1 MKKCFVV
8 LGLTALLTAVLSGCF
23 FKSVDELYALPQ
35 QSQEYYDLQT
45 EIDRLMVTGVA
56 YAAPISG
63 ANQQS
68 VQLADLDGDNQDEA
82 IVFLKATGEKPLRM
96 HIFDRIDGSFTNI
109 ATVTGDGNTFESVEY
124 VQMDGNPGLEIVLG
138 RQVSEQ
144 VLQSMTVLSLE
155 DGNAVELMTANYS
168 EYKLADLDGDGN
180 QDLFVLRFDA
190 EERVGVAEYYHYE
203 GGQMVRAPEA
213 LLSSGVSTVK
223 RIMVGN
229 VFTNVPA
236 VFVAGLYEE
245 TSTITDVFVYQND
258 SFTNLST
265 SGAVGTGA
273 QAIQN
278 YFVYATDIDSD
289 GIIELPQPRQLP
301 AVGDSETQESQYLI
315 NWYSIFP
322 VEEPTRKLITYHNYQ
337 SGWYMELPPAWDGS
351 LTVGRT
357 ELVSGVRGHIFYQWM
372 GKEETPIPIFTI
384 YPYTGENSMEKLE
397 MDGCIFVGTIGET
410 IYGVD
415 VGTAPFANTL
425 TRETLTEMFHII
437 HVDWNSGE
445 T

>member
-1 MKKCFVV
+1 MKKIFIIA
-8 LGLTALLTAVLSGCF
+8 GLTVFLTAFLTGCF

-35 QSQEYYDLQT
+35 QSQEYYDLQS
-45 EIDRLMVTGVA
+45 EIDKLMTTGVS

-68 VQLADLDGDNQDEA
+68 VQLADLDGDNQDEV

-96 HIFDRIDGSFTNI
+96 HIFDRVDGSFDNI

-124 VQMDGNPGLEIVLG
+124 LQMDGHPGLEIVLG

-155 DGNAVELMTANYS
+155 DGNAVELLNANYS
-168 EYKLADLDGDGN
+168 EYKMAELNGDGN

-190 EERVGVAEYYHYE
+190 EERVGVAEYYHYD
-203 GGQMVRAPEA
+203 GSQMVRAPES
-213 LLSSGVSTVK
+213 LLSAGVSTVK
-223 RIMVGN
+223 RIMFGN
-229 VFTNVPA
+229 VATGLPA

-245 TSTITDVFVYQND
+245 TSTITDVFVYENE
-258 SFTNLST
+258 SFVNLTTN
-265 SGAVGTGA
+265 GAVGTGA

-278 YFVYATDIDSD
+278 YFVYATDIDGD

-301 AVGDSETQESQYLI
+301 AVGESEGQESQYLI
-315 NWYSIFP
+315 NWYGIYP
-322 VEEPTRKLITYHNYQ
+322 VEEPTRKLMTYHNYQ
-337 SGWYMELPPAWDGS
+337 SGWYLELPQEWDGNV
-351 LTVGRT
+351 TVGRT
-357 ELVSGVRGHIFYQWM
+357 EAVGSVRGYVFYQWM
-372 GKEETPIPIFTI
+372 GKNKEPIPIFTI
-384 YPYTGENSMEKLE
+384 YPYTGENSLGKMLE
-397 MDGCIFVGTIGET
+397 DGCSYVGTIGET
-410 IYGVD
+410 AYGAEL
-415 VGTAPFANTL
+415 GPAPFAWELNG
-425 TRETLTEMFHII
+425 ETLADMFHII

>member
-1 MKKCFVV
+1 MKKMSLIVA
-8 LGLTALLTAVLSGCF
+8 LAALLSAVLSGCF

-35 QSQEYYDLQT
+35 QSQVYYDLQT
-45 EIDRLMVTGVA
+45 EIDKLMVTGVS

-82 IVFLKATGEKPLRM
+82 IVFLKTTGEKPLRM

-138 RQVSEQ
+138 RQVSDQ

-155 DGNAVELMTANYS
+155 EGNAVELLTTNYS
-168 EYKLADLDGDGN
+168 EYKIADLDDDGN

-203 GGQMVRAPEA
+203 GGQMAKAPEA
-213 LLSSGVSTVK
+213 LLSAGVTTVK
-223 RIMVGN
+223 RIIVGN
-229 VFTNVPA
+229 VDTDLPA

-245 TSTITDVFVYQND
+245 TSTITDVFVYKD
-258 SFTNLST
+258 GSFINLST

-273 QAIQN
+273 QSIQN

-301 AVGDSETQESQYLI
+301 AVGESETLESQYVI

-322 VEEPTRKLITYHNYQ
+322 VEEPTRKLMTYHNYQ
-337 SGWYMELPPAWDGS
+337 SGWYLELPQEWDGS
-351 LTVGRT
+351 VTVGRT
-357 ELVSGVRGHIFYQWM
+357 DPVGSVRGHVVYQWM
-372 GKEETPIPIFTI
+372 GKDQAPVPIFTI
-384 YPYTGENSMEKLE
+384 YPYTGENNLEKMIE
-397 MDGCIFVGTIGET
+397 DGYNYVSTIGET
-410 IYGVD
+410 AYGVKL
-415 VGTAPFANTL
+415 GEAPLAKTL
-425 TRETLTEMFHII
+425 TVENIAEMFHII